1 MKVNKFIIRMTIL
14 SNILLIFSVIGLAQE
29 IRFKYITD
37 MDFSK
42 YRTYRWVRVEKAEY
56 PDQLLDEQIRSA
68 IDRQLLAKGLIETEN
83 GFSDLVVT
91 YQLAI
96 DEEKKWQAYRTGDA
110 NWRWGW
116 WSGWGSSLTTITSSI
131 IYAGT
136 INLDI
141 YDVAMRNQ
149 VWRGEATKTLKNPKN
164 PAKLQKN
171 IEKAMAKLL
180 QNFPP

>member
-1 MKVNKFIIRMTIL
+1 MTIL
-14 SNILLIFSVIGLAQE
+14 SSIMLIFSVIGLAQE

-37 MDFSK
+37 IDFSK
-42 YRTYRWVRVEKAEY
+42 YQTYRWVRVEKAEY
-56 PDQLLDEQIRSA
+56 PDQLLDAQIRNA

-83 GFSDLVVT
+83 RFSDLIVT

-96 DEEKKWQAYRTGDA
+96 NEVKPWLAYRTGDS
-110 NWRWGW
+110 NWSWGW
-116 WSGWGSSLTTITSSI
+116 WSGWGSSLTTIPSSVI
-131 IYAGT
+131 GVGT
-136 INLDI
+136 LNLDI
-141 YDVAMRNQ
+141 YDVVSKKQ

-171 IEKAMAKLL
+171 IERAMAKLL